1 MSDTAI
7 IAENVSLT
15 CNLDSNRQVG
25 LLKYW
30 EGLFKKKASY
40 AELQILD
47 DISFKVR
54 KGGSLAVIG
63 AEGSGKTTLL
73 KLIAGIIAPTGG
85 KILTKGNIGT
95 VFAEDRGFDL
105 SLSAAE
111 NIFIMG
117 SLRGFTREYMKKR
130 VKKIISFAEL
140 EGYDDVQVKK
150 LSHEM
155 SLRLA
160 FSIAAHVKTD
170 ILILD
175 EALSSCSADFRFKCE
190 ERITKM
196 RELGTAVLSVS
207 YVPDHIINVCEDAI
221 WIDNGEMM
229 MYDTAENV
237 CRAYEEF
244 SQSL

>member
-1 MSDTAI
+1 MSDTVI

-15 CNLDSNRQVG
+15 CDLKSNRQVG

-30 EGLFKKKASY
+30 ERLLKKEANNS
-40 AELQILD
+40 ELQVLN
-47 DISFKVR
+47 DISFKVE

-73 KLIAGIIAPTGG
+73 KLIAGIITPTEG

-95 VFAEDRGFDL
+95 VFAEDKGFDL

-111 NIFIMG
+111 NIFIIG

-140 EGYDDVQVKK
+140 EGSEDVKVKK

-175 EALSSCSADFRFKCE
+175 EALSSCGEEFRRKCE
-190 ERITKM
+190 EKIAKM
-196 RELGTAVLSVS
+196 KETGTAVLSVS
-207 YVPDHIINVCEDAI
+207 YVPDHIMNICENAI
-221 WIDNGEMM
+221 WIDKGEMM

-237 CRAYEEF
+237 SKAYEEF
-244 SQSL
+244 CQDL